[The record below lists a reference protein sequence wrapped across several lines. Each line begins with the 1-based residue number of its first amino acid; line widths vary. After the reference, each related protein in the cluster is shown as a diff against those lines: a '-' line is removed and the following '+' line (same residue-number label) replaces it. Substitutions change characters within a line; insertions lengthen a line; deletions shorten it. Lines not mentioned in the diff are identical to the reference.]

1 MKQQEIK
8 QEDIKKA
15 MELLANIANNAQL
28 FSSLAE
34 NMIGNLPKDKQE
46 EAKNI
51 LAGKDVKKAMDN
63 LNGALNKMQDYG
75 RKNR

>member
-1 MKQQEIK
+1 MKQQEINSD
-8 QEDIKKA
+8 DIKKA

>member
-15 MELLANIANNAQL
+15 MDLLANIANNASL

-34 NMIGNLPKDKQE
+34 NMIGSLPVDKQK
-46 EAKNI
+46 EAKEI
-51 LAGKDVKKAMDN
+51 LKGKDVKKAMDN

>member
-34 NMIGNLPKDKQE
+34 NMIGNLPADKQK
-46 EAKNI
+46 EAKEI
-51 LAGKDVKKAMDN
+51 LKGKDIKKAMDN

>member
-1 MKQQEIK
+1 MKQQEINSD
-8 QEDIKKA
+8 DIKKA
-15 MELLANIANNAQL
+15 MELLANVANNAQL

>member
-1 MKQQEIK
+1 MKQQEINT
-8 QEDIKKA
+8 EDIKKA

-34 NMIGNLPKDKQE
+34 NMIGNLPADKQK
-46 EAKNI
+46 EAKEI
-51 LAGKDVKKAMDN
+51 LKGKDVKKAMDN

>member
-34 NMIGNLPKDKQE
+34 NMIGNLPADKQK
-46 EAKNI
+46 EAKEI
-51 LAGKDVKKAMDN
+51 LKGKDVKKAMDN